1 MKRTIQTIAC
11 NGKRAYVKPAMEVY
25 PLQSRQA
32 LLAGSGEELPV
43 GDEWPTDIIPNPLP
57 W

>member
-1 MKRTIQTIAC
+1 MKKTIQTIAC

-32 LLAGSGEELPV
+32 LLTGSGEELPV